1 MPIIIDSTTR
11 QRVSYMKHCG
21 DIVYN
26 KEGADTAIT
35 TEDVFITQARK
46 SVGLTR
52 EQQMFGGIGNE
63 LMGTDAGILGAEI
76 DNLTERGNRAD
87 TTVKQ
92 QVQVYIDLGTK
103 NKS

>member
-1 MPIIIDSTTR
+1 
-11 QRVSYMKHCG
+11 
-21 DIVYN
+21 
-26 KEGADTAIT
+26 
-35 TEDVFITQARK
+35 
-46 SVGLTR
+46 
-52 EQQMFGGIGNE
+52 MFGGIGNE